1 MHGVVHGILD
11 LYSTFRGMEMDT
23 LSGETF
29 KTVFFCIPSGDG
41 FNLKAGVRIV
51 SIHL

>member
-29 KTVFFCIPSGDG
+29 KTVFASLLERGLI
-41 FNLKAGVRIV
+41 
-51 SIHL
+51 